1 MLMVAMLLLAAGT
14 PVASAAASP
23 APTAVVPAEI
33 DRHYRD
39 YNFVNAFSTRGERTM
54 IAAGR
59 TPSEPRLGRI
69 ARAMRRIAARIEDID
84 PGMVMDQGNVPPE
97 TALRSDLVRIASW
110 RTDKEGSEGWVTLDV
125 STLDRGANVIL
136 VGKFDELGRGRG
148 RALHRAN
155 PRGRSRETGLPHD
168 RGPPLDPDRRDV
180 APRCG
185 DAALPRQLT
194 PSGTRRSPPRPS

>member
-1 MLMVAMLLLAAGT
+1 MLMVMLLLAAGT

-23 APTAVVPAEI
+23 APAAVVVPAEI

-54 IAAGR
+54 IAVGR
-59 TPSEPRLGRI
+59 APSEPRLGRI

-84 PGMVMDQGNVPPE
+84 PGMMMDRGNVSPE

-125 STLDRGANVIL
+125 STLDRGTDVIL
-136 VGKFDELGRGRG
+136 VGKFDELAPGE
-148 RALHRAN
+148 AA
-155 PRGRSRETGLPHD
+155 PPID
-168 RGPPLDPDRRDV
+168 RLLGAVPARPAFHTTEVHHWIRIDGTWRRD
-180 APRCG
+180 
-185 DAALPRQLT
+185 AATMHFLAN
-194 PSGTRRSPPRPS
+194 

>member
-14 PVASAAASP
+14 PVASAAR
-23 APTAVVPAEI
+23 APEGVVPAEI

-59 TPSEPRLGRI
+59 APSEPRLGRI
-69 ARAMRRIAARIEDID
+69 ARAMRRIAARIEDVD
-84 PGMVMDQGNVPPE
+84 PGMVMDGGNVSLE

-125 STLDRGANVIL
+125 STLDRGTDVIF
-136 VGKFDELGRGRG
+136 VGKFDELAPGEVVPTLERISGAAPARPAFHTTEVHHWIRIDG
-148 RALHRAN
+148 
-155 PRGRSRETGLPHD
+155 TW
-168 RGPPLDPDRRDV
+168 RRD
-180 APRCG
+180 
-185 DAALPRQLT
+185 AATLHFLAN
-194 PSGTRRSPPRPS
+194 

>member
-1 MLMVAMLLLAAGT
+1 MRMVAMLLLAAGT
-14 PVASAAASP
+14 PMVSAAASS

-59 TPSEPRLGRI
+59 APSEPRLGRI

-84 PGMVMDQGNVPPE
+84 PGMVMDGGNVSPE

-125 STLDRGANVIL
+125 STLDRGTDVIL
-136 VGKFDELGRGRG
+136 VGKFAEL
-148 RALHRAN
+148 
-155 PRGRSRETGLPHD
+155 
-168 RGPPLDPDRRDV
+168 
-180 APRCG
+180 APG
-185 DAALPRQLT
+185 DAAPPIERILGAAPTRPAFHT
-194 PSGTRRSPPRPS
+194 TEVHHWIRIDGTWRRDAATLHFLAN